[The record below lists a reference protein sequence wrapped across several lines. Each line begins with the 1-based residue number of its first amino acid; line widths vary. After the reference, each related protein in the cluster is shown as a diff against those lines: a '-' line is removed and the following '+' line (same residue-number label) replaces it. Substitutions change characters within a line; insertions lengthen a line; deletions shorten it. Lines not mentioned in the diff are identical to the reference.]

1 MSTDRLKWQEI
12 DFQRIIKKSFSIHI
26 KNLASPNN
34 RNVPVLQKSPPIV
47 GQLFQL
53 RNNNYNITQCSQF
66 SLPHVRSDFC
76 ETESVSFLGPK
87 IWNIV
92 HNEFNKEKT
101 NAFKKLNMET

>member
-1 MSTDRLKWQEI
+1 M
-12 DFQRIIKKSFSIHI
+12 
-26 KNLASPNN
+26 
-34 RNVPVLQKSPPIV
+34 

-66 SLPHVRSDFC
+66 SLTNVRSDFS

-92 HNEFNKEKT
+92 HNEFKKETT
-101 NAFKKLNMET
+101 NALKKLNMAT